1 MLYCWKL
8 KINWW
13 ISVGSTSLN
22 TMWRLSINRIGAG
35 TRRHLLRWNSGFS
48 PEANSEN
55 VITNFSPAIPVQ
67 NRTDET
73 KIMHKLCSTDV
84 GIHKNLRMY
93 SYSIEQINKLFSK
106 VDITIEIYITR
117 LLAALRPSSLLIV
130 NIFLWYIM
138 KKTNK
143 KSSRIYKKFVDF
155 QTFMLIEFCYKQ
167 IFEILIIHK
176 SPLGSRYVPHKIW
189 SRLVQPFWHLL
200 DTDRQAKY
208 I

>member
-1 MLYCWKL
+1 
-8 KINWW
+8 
-13 ISVGSTSLN
+13 
-22 TMWRLSINRIGAG
+22 MWRLSINRIGAG

-130 NIFLWYIM
+130 IHYE
-138 KKTNK
+138 KTNK

-155 QTFMLIEFCYKQ
+155 QTFMLNKFC
-167 IFEILIIHK
+167 
-176 SPLGSRYVPHKIW
+176 
-189 SRLVQPFWHLL
+189 
-200 DTDRQAKY
+200 
-208 I
+208 

>member
-35 TRRHLLRWNSGFS
+35 ARRHLLRWNSGFS

-55 VITNFSPAIPVQ
+55 VITNFSPVIPVQ

-73 KIMHKLCSTDV
+73 KIMHNLCSTAV
-84 GIHKNLRMY
+84 WIHKNLRMY
-93 SYSIEQINKLFSK
+93 NFTI
-106 VDITIEIYITR
+106 DITIEIYITE
-117 LLAALRPSSLLIV
+117 AFGCFAP
-130 NIFLWYIM
+130 IFSFNCEHFLFVYIM
-138 KKTNK
+138 KQKQ
-143 KSSRIYKKFVDF
+143 KSSRIYKKLADF
-155 QTFMLIEFCYKQ
+155 QTFMLIEFCLRK

-176 SPLGSRYVPHKIW
+176 SSLGSHYVLHTIY
-189 SRLVQPFWHLL
+189 SRLVQPFWRLL
-200 DTDRQAKY
+200 NTNRQAKY